1 MSNITQTIIKIISN
15 SLSQLSIPLPENQIA
30 LQPTNKEFE
39 GHITFVTFPA
49 AKIVKRK
56 PEEIGEI
63 LGKHLVENYEGI
75 ARFNVVKGFLNL
87 VLSKDVFLENL
98 KNFINQENCGE
109 FAPNGQRVMIEYSS
123 PNTNKPLHFGHLRTN
138 FLGFSLAQILKA
150 GGYEVVMTNLVND
163 RGIHIC
169 KSMLAYQKFGNGET
183 PQSSGI
189 KGDHLVGKYYVLSN
203 KILSE
208 QTSVLMEKVNN
219 HDFSEFTD
227 ELIQTIKTLQN
238 RIAKNSEEAKDQLK
252 ELLQNQ
258 TSWMKEVKEMLQ
270 RWERGDAETMELWK
284 KMNSWV
290 YEGFEQTYKNIGV
303 YFDKYYYESD
313 TYLLGKDIIEQG
325 LQKGIF
331 YKRPD
336 GSVWIDLRQDG
347 LDEKLV
353 LRADGTSVYIT
364 QDMGTAD
371 LKYKDFQMQKSIYVV
386 GNEQD
391 YHFKV
396 LQLIMKKLGRSYA
409 DGIYHLSYGMINL
422 PSGRMKS
429 REGTVVD
436 ADDILQEMI
445 DTARVKTQEQGK
457 IEDFAEAENLYRQLA
472 LGALKYYILR
482 VEPKKTMLFNPE
494 ESIDFHGN
502 TGVFIQYNH
511 TRLCSIKRKADKEG
525 IRYDSESF
533 EGVESLERIEEEII
547 NLLVQYPQ
555 KVQIACELYA
565 PSEIANYAY
574 ELAKLISKF
583 WTELP
588 ILSEPDT
595 QKRSLRVAICVQAA
609 RVLKKALGL
618 LGIEAP
624 ERM

>member
-1 MSNITQTIIKIISN
+1 LSGEVFVSNLQ
-15 SLSQLSIPLPENQIA
+15 SI
-30 LQPTNKEFE
+30 
-39 GHITFVTFPA
+39 V
-49 AKIVKRK
+49 
-56 PEEIGEI
+56 
-63 LGKHLVENYEGI
+63 
-75 ARFNVVKGFLNL
+75 
-87 VLSKDVFLENL
+87 
-98 KNFINQENCGE
+98 NQENYGE
-109 FAPNGQRVMIEYSS
+109 FAPNTQKVMVEYSS

-138 FLGFSLAQILKA
+138 FLGFSVSQILKA
-150 GGYEVVMTNLVND
+150 GGYEVMMTNLVND

-169 KSMLAYQKFGNGET
+169 KSMLAYQKFGKGET
-183 PQSSGI
+183 PQSAGI
-189 KGDHLVGKYYVLSN
+189 KGDHLIGKYYVASHKVLT
-203 KILSE
+203 E
-208 QTSVLMEKVNN
+208 QTAPLMEKVKNG
-219 HDFSEFTD
+219 DFSGLSPQIIQDIERIQVRISKMENEPKRD
-227 ELIQTIKTLQN
+227 EKHLQ
-238 RIAKNSEEAKDQLK
+238 EAKDQLK

-258 TSWMKEVKEMLQ
+258 TDWMKEVKEMLQ
-270 RWERGDAETMELWK
+270 KWEAGDAETLALWK
-284 KMNSWV
+284 KMNGWV
-290 YEGFEQTYKNIGV
+290 YEGFEQTYRNIGV
-303 YFDKYYYESD
+303 HFDKYYYESD
-313 TYLLGKDIIEQG
+313 TYLLGKDIIEEG
-325 LQKGIF
+325 LQKNVF

-353 LRADGTSVYIT
+353 LRGDGTSVYIT

-371 LKYKDFQMQKSIYVV
+371 LKYKDFLMQKSVYVV

-422 PSGRMKS
+422 PDGKMKS
-429 REGTVVD
+429 REGKVVD
-436 ADDILQEMI
+436 ADDMVREMI
-445 DTARVKTQEQGK
+445 DTARAKTQEQGK
-457 IEDFAEAENLYRQLA
+457 IEDFTESEAEKLYHQLA

-511 TRLCSIKRKADKEG
+511 ARLCSLKRKADKEG
-525 IRYDSESF
+525 VNYQSKSF
-533 EGVESLERIEEEII
+533 EQVKELAKTEEEII
-547 NLLVQYPQ
+547 DLLAQYPQ
-555 KVQIACELYA
+555 KVQIACDLYA

-583 WTELP
+583 WAELP
-588 ILSEPDT
+588 ILSEQDA
-595 QKRSLRVAICVQAA
+595 QKRSLRVAICVQSA